1 METCLASLFSQ
12 LMTHSSTGVVMFI
25 TVSVTPTLSL
35 PKRQMVRLNMA
46 VTQPKLSRSPVE
58 AIKKDKVIVLGL
70 VRIGMQVLQLF

>member
-1 METCLASLFSQ
+1 
-12 LMTHSSTGVVMFI
+12 MTHSSTGVVMFI

-35 PKRQMVRLNMA
+35 PKRQMERLNMA